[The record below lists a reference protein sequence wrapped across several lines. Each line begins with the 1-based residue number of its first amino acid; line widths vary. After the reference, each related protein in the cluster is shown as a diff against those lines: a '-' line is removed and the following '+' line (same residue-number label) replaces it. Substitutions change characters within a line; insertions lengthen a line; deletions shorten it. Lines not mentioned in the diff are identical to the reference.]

1 MSRRRWAVRVVTAL
15 LAAAA
20 VPVATAGAARA
31 AVSGIDLV
39 DTSVTLPA
47 NTSYVV
53 PMACRFPG
61 WTAVSGGWHFLSG
74 SQLSSLAIRQSRPSS
89 SRGWTF
95 TFANTSSIP
104 QPVILRITCVR
115 DLVDPVSVT
124 TAQASIPSGT
134 SDAAIATC
142 PAGTAVLG
150 GGFSVDGFGHNQ
162 IVPLWSV
169 PVTAP
174 QGWLGYFQNN
184 GPATTTTT
192 YAVCGKVTT
201 HYINIV
207 PASVNA
213 GKEAVLDVGC
223 GQDYLSSGGWQH
235 NLSAYGPLRTALSHT
250 SRTWRTTVKAPSSSP
265 VHILAHAVCI
275 RLA

>member
-1 MSRRRWAVRVVTAL
+1 MSRRRWAVRVVTVL

-20 VPVATAGAARA
+20 VPVVTAGAARA

-89 SRGWTF
+89 SKGWTF

-124 TAQASIPSGT
+124 TAQASLPSGELGV
-134 SDAAIATC
+134 AVATC
-142 PAGTAVLG
+142 PAGTKALG

-162 IVPLWSV
+162 VVPLWSV
-169 PVTAP
+169 PWDAP
-174 QGWLGYFQNN
+174 QGWGSLFRNN
-184 GPATTTTT
+184 GPATTATT
-192 YAVCGKVTT
+192 YAVCGKVATQ
-201 HYINIV
+201 YVNIV
-207 PASVNA
+207 PASASEGTEIV
-213 GKEAVLDVGC
+213 VDVGC
-223 GQDYLSSGGWQH
+223 GQDYASSGGWQH
-235 NLSAYGPLRTALSHT
+235 NLQTHNALRKTFSHT
-250 SRTWRTTVKAPSSSP
+250 SRTWRTIVRAPSSWP
-265 VHILAHAVCI
+265 VHLLAFVVCI